1 MTCPHE
7 LKGRPIAAG
16 SKSPTIPIRE
26 LLGKLLSPLAPHLKT
41 YVKDDRDFSR
51 ILPRTIDYEGTL
63 LSCDVVSLYTSI
75 PHELGIQALQ
85 FWLNKLRPQKDL
97 PSNLLSKPLYSC
109 WTIIIFYLIYF
120 ASIRTSVPQWV
131 QSSHLTMLVLQ
142 WGSLRKPD

>member
-26 LLGKLLSPLAPHLKT
+26 LLGKLLSPLVPHLKT

-85 FWLNKLRPQKDL
+85 FWLNKLRHLIPERF
-97 PSNLLSKPLYSC
+97 
-109 WTIIIFYLIYF
+109 TIEFIIEATLF
-120 ASIRTSVPQWV
+120 
-131 QSSHLTMLVLQ
+131 VLNNN
-142 WGSLRKPD
+142 